1 MSLATDRI
9 QRITPTSRAAWHVL
23 RAQDI
28 TASVVGAL
36 VGEHEFVTLFEL
48 WARKTGRLSS
58 DEGESPA
65 MQRGRLLEPVA
76 VQLIRE
82 QHPDWKI
89 EHNAAANV
97 YYRDP
102 AARLGGTPDVIVTD
116 APGRGRGVIQIK
128 SVEASVYRRKW
139 LVEGEPEVPTW
150 IALQAAVEAY
160 LTGARWAAV
169 APLVV
174 GHGLEMPLIEVGI
187 PDGLVDAIKEK
198 VAEFW
203 QMVAEGRE
211 PVADPARD
219 GKVIDRLFAH
229 GDGRAEVDLSTNNR
243 FRELI
248 ETRAAALAA
257 ANEHHRTVEQIDAE
271 VKLMMGNAT
280 VAHIGDGRRITWE
293 NRHRAGFA
301 APAISYRFLKYPKQQ

>member
-1 MSLATDRI
+1 MAI
-9 QRITPTSRAAWHVL
+9 ERITPRNKAAWHAL
-23 RAQDI
+23 RGHDI

-36 VGEHEFVTLFEL
+36 FGVHEFVTPFEL
-48 WARKTGRLSS
+48 WARKTGRLGG
-58 DEGESPA
+58 DDAAESPA

-82 QHPDWKI
+82 RHPDWKI
-89 EHNAAANV
+89 EHNAAENV

-102 AARLGGTPDVIVTD
+102 AARLGGTPDVIVSH

-139 LVEGEPEVPTW
+139 LVEGEPEPPTW

-174 GHGLEMPLIEVGI
+174 GHGLELPLIEVDI
-187 PDGLVDAIKEK
+187 PEGLVDAIKGR

-219 GKVIDRLFAH
+219 GEVIDRIFAH
-229 GDGRAEVDLSTNNR
+229 GDARAEVDLSTNNR
-243 FRELI
+243 IRALI
-248 ETRAAALAA
+248 DDRATAQRAAQ
-257 ANEHHRTVEQIDAE
+257 EHQKTVEQIDAE
-271 VKLMMGNAT
+271 VKLMMGSAT

-293 NRHRAGFA
+293 TRHRAGFTVP
-301 APAISYRFLKYPKQQ
+301 PASYRFLKYPKPV